1 MDYAH
6 LPILVDLSNAQ
17 AGADLNQMS
26 SVVDTVIIKMGEG
39 NPAGD
44 PLYDASF
51 AIHVDNA
58 YHAQPK
64 RLPAGA
70 YYVLNTN
77 QYSGM
82 TLDALKTMTRQTN
95 PNYIFIQKTLLNK
108 AINFIAIVMSYP
120 MAKDNSSNQWLMQ
133 DLDTLY
139 RNLKEGMKASEIVNM
154 PIVVCTND
162 KYVNTYFKPDVF
174 YYLIQNH
181 EVNTVDVT
189 KNAVQVW
196 VQDYTQMKASQD
208 TWANI
213 RKYVPVAT
221 ATPNTVL
228 NGIPSWFLW
237 QIGSTMFPK
246 TVSGPMM
253 YFSLNMSFVA
263 LDRLYAWMG
272 YTGGTV
278 VTPPPDTSGSG
289 ITPPT
294 GTVDLTLVNQKLD
307 QINAKLDK
315 LSWLNK

>member
-162 KYVNTYFKPDVF
+162 KYVNTYLKPDVF
-174 YYLIQNH
+174 YSWIQNH

-278 VTPPPDTSGSG
+278 VTPPPDTSGS
-289 ITPPT
+289 
-294 GTVDLTLVNQKLD
+294 
-307 QINAKLDK
+307 
-315 LSWLNK
+315 